1 MRCRCLVLTVWCSLI
16 LGYGNALAQQS
27 GASATTQ
34 GSQAAPPGEVPAD
47 APVIT
52 FTGLCDNGLTSANPT
67 HVSDSPAGPGAGL
80 PAPQKALGP
89 GCKTV
94 VTRQQFEL
102 LFGTMGTK
110 PSALT
115 LNRFAHQYSDLLV
128 SGSKG
133 REVGIEKDQRFQEKA
148 KFSYT
153 QVLAQF
159 FDVYM
164 QRQADDLTDAEV
176 DQYFKENPERFV
188 RIHLLQI
195 AVPKH
200 KTHDDESGTKIKA
213 KPVNPV
219 TEQVE
224 MHRVA
229 LSLQKQAAAGANVD
243 VLEEKAY
250 KIAGDD
256 STPDTDLGVRVP
268 DQVPAEYRKLVF
280 DLQQGQV
287 SQVAEDSHEYLIFKC
302 AKRDVV
308 PVAERKKLV
317 GWLRVREAKQALQ
330 DAVKT
335 QFNDQYFSASGDD
348 QEDAAP

>member
-1 MRCRCLVLTVWCSLI
+1 MRCRCLVLTLCSLM
-16 LGYGNALAQQS
+16 LGYGNALAQGS
-27 GASATTQ
+27 GASAKTQ
-34 GSQAAPPGEVPAD
+34 GSEAAPPGEVPAD

-52 FTGLCDNGLTSANPT
+52 FTGLCDNGLTPANPT

-80 PAPQKALGP
+80 PAPGKAVGP

-102 LFGTMGTK
+102 LFSTMGTK

-115 LNRFAHQYSDLLV
+115 LYRFAHQYSDLLV
-128 SGSKG
+128 LGSKG

-148 KFSYT
+148 KFNYA

-176 DQYFKENPERFV
+176 EQYFTEHPERFV

-200 KTHDDESGTKIKA
+200 KTHDDQPGAKA
-213 KPVNPV
+213 TARPVNPV
-219 TEQVE
+219 AEQVE

-229 LSLQKQAAAGANVD
+229 LSLQKQAAAGANVT
-243 VLEEKAY
+243 VLQEKAY
-250 KIAGDD
+250 KVAGDD
-256 STPDTDLGVRVP
+256 STPDTDLGIRVP
-268 DQVPAEYRKLVF
+268 DQVPADYRKLIF
-280 DLQQGQV
+280 DLQPGQV
-287 SQVAEDSHEYLIFKC
+287 SQVTEDSHEYLIFKC
-302 AKRDVV
+302 AKREII
-308 PVAERKKLV
+308 PLEERKKLA
-317 GWLRVREAKQALQ
+317 GWLRMREAKQALQ

-335 QFNDQYFSASGDD
+335 QYNDQYFSASGGD